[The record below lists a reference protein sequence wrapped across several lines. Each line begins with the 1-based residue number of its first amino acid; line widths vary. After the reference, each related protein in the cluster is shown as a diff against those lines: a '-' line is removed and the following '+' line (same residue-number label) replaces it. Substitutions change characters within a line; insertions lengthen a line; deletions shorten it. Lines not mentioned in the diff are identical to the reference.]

1 MKILIATDAWHPQIN
16 GVVRSLQQ
24 MAAEMSGMG
33 VEVSFITP
41 LLFKTIPLPT
51 YPEIRL
57 SLASMRSITAII
69 EKIAPD
75 HIHVATEGP
84 LGFQVRRYC
93 LKKKR
98 PFTTSYH
105 TRFPE
110 YISAR
115 LPIPERL
122 TYALLRYFHNAGRGV
137 MVTTKSM
144 RDELQAKG
152 FKNILPWSRG
162 VDSEL
167 FRPRAVETLNL
178 PELADLPR
186 PYFLYVGR
194 VAVEKNLDAFLS
206 LDLPGSKIIIGDGPN
221 KAMLEQ
227 RYPTARFLGVRQ
239 GEELAEIYSAS
250 DVFVFPSLTDT
261 FGIVLLEA
269 LASGTPVA
277 AFPVTGPKDALADS
291 EVAVLDEDLKEAA
304 LQALNIPREKCRE
317 FALSRTWR
325 ESARQ
330 FIDNARCAQTGATT
344 GTGNWDSQPS
354 AQMRQDEELPQV
366 KSDNLRS
373 SVS

>member
-24 MAAEMSGMG
+24 MANEMSALG

-41 LLFKTIPLPT
+41 QMFKTVPLPT

-57 SLASMRSITAII
+57 SLASQKSITQIVNAIS
-69 EKIAPD
+69 PD
-75 HIHVATEGP
+75 HIHIATEGTI
-84 LGFQVRRYC
+84 GFQVRRYC
-93 LKKKR
+93 LKNNR
-98 PFTTSYH
+98 IFTTSYH

-122 TYALLRYFHNAGRGV
+122 TYALLRHFHNAGRGV

-144 RDELQAKG
+144 RDTLLQRG
-152 FKNILPWSRG
+152 FKNIQPWSRG

-167 FRPRAVETLNL
+167 FRPRDRSTLNIAELNNL
-178 PELADLPR
+178 PK

-206 LDLPGSKIIIGDGPN
+206 LDLPGSKIIVGDGPH
-221 KAMLEQ
+221 KTMLEK
-227 RYPTARFLGVRQ
+227 RYADAHFLGVKQ
-239 GEELAEIYSAS
+239 GEDLAKIYAAS

-277 AFPVTGPKDALADS
+277 AYPVTGPKDALEGSD
-291 EVAVLDEDLKEAA
+291 VAVLDDDLAKAA
-304 LQALNIPREKCRE
+304 LLALKIPRDKCRE
-317 FALSRTWR
+317 FSLSRTWV

-330 FIDNARCAQTGATT
+330 FIDNAKNAQAGGFAINKT
-344 GTGNWDSQPS
+344 PS
-354 AQMRQDEELPQV
+354 EIGSAA
-366 KSDNLRS
+366 S
-373 SVS
+373 